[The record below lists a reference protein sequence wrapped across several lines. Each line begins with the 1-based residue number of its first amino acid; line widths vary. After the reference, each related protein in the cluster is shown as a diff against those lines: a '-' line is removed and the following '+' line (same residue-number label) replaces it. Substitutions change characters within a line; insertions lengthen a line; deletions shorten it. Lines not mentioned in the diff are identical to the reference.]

1 MPQTVQA
8 VWICGC
14 PCLWVPDSFQHLRN
28 IFKSLGVAQW
38 HCLEHWVVICLP
50 EDPLRMCLAPL
61 CPFPGRQEKAGT
73 GGVPGKGAERGLPLP
88 VLPSGKCNRL
98 GGKLRIWVV
107 ACVYGVAAC

>member
-14 PCLWVPDSFQHLRN
+14 PCLWVLGSFQHLRN
-28 IFKSLGVAQW
+28 IFKTLGVAQW

-73 GGVPGKGAERGLPLP
+73 GGVPGKGLRGDCISLFYL
-88 VLPSGKCNRL
+88 L
-98 GGKLRIWVV
+98 GNATGWE
-107 ACVYGVAAC
+107 GN